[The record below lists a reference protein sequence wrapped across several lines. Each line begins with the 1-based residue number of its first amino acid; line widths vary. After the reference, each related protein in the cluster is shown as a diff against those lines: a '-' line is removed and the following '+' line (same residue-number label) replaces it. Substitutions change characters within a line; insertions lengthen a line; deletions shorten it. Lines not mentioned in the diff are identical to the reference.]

1 MSRNMEG
8 QYAIDPH
15 ENLARLRFWG
25 ELTVDGQ
32 IERMNR
38 VGADPQYSPGMNAI
52 ADYREAY
59 GNWDYSEVQRYRDYI
74 VHISPGKSC
83 RWAAVVKPGT
93 LVAVGHVV
101 ILISEAVASRIKMQ
115 LFESPVL
122 ALRWVRGEI
131 DD

>member
-1 MSRNMEG
+1 MESD
-8 QYAIDPH
+8 YAIDPH
-15 ENLARLRFWG
+15 ENLARLTFWG

-32 IERMNR
+32 IDLMNR
-38 VGADPQYSPGMNAI
+38 VGADPRYSPQMNAI
-52 ADYREAY
+52 ADYRAAH

-74 VHISPGKSC
+74 VAISPEKNC

-101 ILISEAVASRIKMQ
+101 ILISEAVEARIKMR
-115 LFESPVL
+115 LFEDPRD
-122 ALRWVRGEI
+122 ALRWVRGEV